1 MRVCVRARVRACVC
15 VYVYVFL
22 PLQVLQ
28 RYKRGVGSVVATD
41 LSVTVSVTVLP
52 WRYNPVR
59 DWILAERPLGAI
71 LGHFGASAH
80 VSPYGGGNGASG
92 AVLGASGELP
102 TWGGPRGFG
111 AP

>member
-1 MRVCVRARVRACVC
+1 
-15 VYVYVFL
+15 
-22 PLQVLQ
+22 VLQ
-28 RYKRGVGSVVATD
+28 RYKRVAGPVVATD
-41 LSVTVSVTVLP
+41 LSVTVSVTVAL

-92 AVLGASGELP
+92 AVLGVSGELP
-102 TWGGPRGFG
+102 TWGGPRGNG
-111 AP
+111 ASWGGPRGWKTIDRRIIRR